1 MLRGM
6 AESAPETRGDWA
18 LRRLRSAILTGEFP
32 PGTKLRAEELAER
45 WQVSPTPL
53 REAFQRLG
61 GAGLVEVSPQRG
73 VRVAEFTL
81 EDAADLYALRLRLE
95 PAALRHSLRK
105 SDDAHRRE
113 IANAFAR
120 LAAARTLD
128 AGAEAHLA
136 FHAALLARCPSAWT
150 RHIVAE
156 LAEHAQRY
164 ALLGAQR
171 YRDSDPRREH
181 RALRD
186 AALAGQVDAAV
197 ELLTK
202 HLRGTL
208 DSVRAAMDAAP
219 RRARQAETRSL
230 RAAGAPRG
238 VPMNRDERREFVRKH
253 RTAVLGYARKSDGPA
268 QSIVY
273 YVSDG
278 DDLLVSTMGA
288 RAKAKA
294 VAPPRQGVAVRARRA
309 VAALVPRRLLRRARR
324 DRAHG
329 GRRPDAEDRRRDGR
343 KADARERAA
352 DGRRGRAPRR
362 PRRPAALARTRPS
375 TRPRSTST
383 RRPT

>member
-1 MLRGM
+1 M

-113 IANAFAR
+113 IADAFAR

-181 RALRD
+181 RALHD
-186 AALAGQVDAAV
+186 AALAGQVDAATA
-197 ELLTK
+197 LLTK

-208 DSVRAAMDAAP
+208 DSVRAAMAAAP
-219 RRARQAETRSL
+219 DVS
-230 RAAGAPRG
+230 PR
-238 VPMNRDERREFVRKH
+238 PNA
-253 RTAVLGYARKSDGPA
+253 TAS
-268 QSIVY
+268 
-273 YVSDG
+273 
-278 DDLLVSTMGA
+278 
-288 RAKAKA
+288 
-294 VAPPRQGVAVRARRA
+294 
-309 VAALVPRRLLRRARR
+309 
-324 DRAHG
+324 
-329 GRRPDAEDRRRDGR
+329 RRRR
-343 KADARERAA
+343 SQEQ
-352 DGRRGRAPRR
+352 PR
-362 PRRPAALARTRPS
+362 
-375 TRPRSTST
+375 
-383 RRPT
+383 